1 MSTDLA
7 AGLFG
12 SDGFTADSSH
22 AIYYTDIAAGV
33 GNFFAVIPSG
43 GTPVALS
50 TNVWLHYAATGSKV
64 VFNDNYDQ
72 GTDTAD
78 IRVVDT
84 AQSAP
89 ATVLVSVAG
98 SDFFVAGTKD
108 KVVYVWNYLAGS
120 MEGLWVTAIP

>member
-1 MSTDLA
+1 M
-7 AGLFG
+7 
-12 SDGFTADSSH
+12 
-22 AIYYTDIAAGV
+22 
-33 GNFFAVIPSG
+33 
-43 GTPVALS
+43 
-50 TNVWLHYAATGSKV
+50 WLHYAATGSKI

-98 SDFFVAGTKD
+98 SDFFIAESKD
-108 KVVYVWNYLAGS
+108 KVVYSWNYLAGS
-120 MEGLWVTAIP
+120 MAGLWVTAIP